1 MGLGLEAFRTDQR
14 KSQRQVAR
22 ETGLSQP
29 TISRIEKHQQRPSF
43 DVFIAI
49 KTWADE
55 IAQRKRL
62 PVAKRLTPG
71 WPLTPL
77 PRVRADTAA

>member
-1 MGLGLEAFRTDQR
+1 MGLDLAAFRTDQR
-14 KSQRQVAR
+14 KSQRQVAN

-43 DVFIAI
+43 DVFMAI
-49 KTWADE
+49 KLWADD
-55 IAQRKRL
+55 IARRKRL

-71 WPLTPL
+71 WP
-77 PRVRADTAA
+77 VARADTAA